1 MAATTLN
8 FTSLPPSPHSMTD
21 NTHLP
26 ITCVNFIVYQISRT
40 SSSIPLLEIRPFF
53 ILARHFQNCF
63 QAQMLKCDSLN
74 KKLSITQRQLNDQG
88 EKLYIIQMLGGLLP
102 LINQRT
108 PFLGM
113 LNDTKLTEF

>member
-1 MAATTLN
+1 
-8 FTSLPPSPHSMTD
+8 
-21 NTHLP
+21 
-26 ITCVNFIVYQISRT
+26 
-40 SSSIPLLEIRPFF
+40 
-53 ILARHFQNCF
+53 
-63 QAQMLKCDSLN
+63 MLKFDSLN